1 MIRNPRERQMHD
13 TIRDHAP
20 LAGLDLT
27 WQQTQIL
34 ARACARVPAL
44 LVPVAASGP
53 RPMLAV
59 GDCQLIALL
68 AEGLDQTQI
77 AYRLGV
83 THGAVRNRVSRLI
96 KQLDA
101 GNSARLVAL
110 GYELGLLPIVD
121 APGAAR

>member
-44 LVPVAASGP
+44 LVAVPPSP
-53 RPMLAV
+53 RPMLTLA
-59 GDCQLIALL
+59 DCQLIALL

-83 THGAVRNRVSRLI
+83 THGSVRNRVSRLI

-101 GNSARLVAL
+101 GNSVRLVAL

-121 APGAAR
+121 ATGATR